1 MHCWPGPP
9 WTSSST
15 LIAEA
20 IAPLTGTPH
29 VVAIRA
35 IAIDGAWGPWS
46 TDATSA
52 ASKRAACARDGSSPR
67 SMSQM
72 VSTKPTF
79 PMSSWMG

>member
-9 WTSSST
+9 WTSSRT

-20 IAPLTGTPH
+20 IAPLMRAPQ
-29 VVAIRA
+29 VIAIRA

-52 ASKRAACARDGSSPR
+52 ASSSAACARDGSSPR
-67 SMSQM
+67 SISQI

-79 PMSSWMG
+79 PISS

>member
-1 MHCWPGPP
+1 
-9 WTSSST
+9 
-15 LIAEA
+15 
-20 IAPLTGTPH
+20 LTGAPQ

-35 IAIDGAWGPWS
+35 IAIEGAAGPWS

-52 ASKRAACARDGSSPR
+52 ASKSSASARDGSSPR

-72 VSTKPTF
+72 VSTNPTF